1 MVSLIVKRGFFKL
14 SERRRIIKKNK
25 RKKIR
30 VCTCVGEGDSE
41 DKNLEG
47 SAKRKLHWRLV

>member
-1 MVSLIVKRGFFKL
+1 MKEGGLLK
-14 SERRRIIKKNK
+14 EKK
-25 RKKIR
+25 KKIR
-30 VCTCVGEGDSE
+30 ACTCVGEGDSV